1 MRVVGY
7 ARCKIMR
14 ILVEVLKGRGH
25 FGNIDIDGRGKL
37 KFVLKK

>member
-7 ARCKIMR
+7 ARCKVMR

-25 FGNIDIDGRGKL
+25 FGNIDIGRRGIL
-37 KFVLKK
+37 KCMI